1 MLNLF
6 PRDFP
11 QKVTK
16 GNHVE
21 QGREIRSFQM
31 ATTSWIPFFKG
42 MTPFCRVVSIK
53 RWRQTAKSIFAP
65 QTLPRASWR
74 EKSAAGFTLIEVLMA
89 TAILAIGLMGVASVI
104 TWACVQDVR
113 ASHLSRGGFLVEEF
127 METATRAQYSAQAFN
142 ALTGT
147 TANRLIEGVRY
158 SMNCTLAE
166 NTPVERCRE
175 VTCILSWNNQGSS
188 ASARYVYVLSPKF

>member
-1 MLNLF
+1 MPSLPFTEF
-6 PRDFP
+6 PATSRETP
-11 QKVTK
+11 PKVIAANVCPAWAGGPCQDT
-16 GNHVE
+16 
-21 QGREIRSFQM
+21 REIQ
-31 ATTSWIPFFKG
+31 ATSCALWEEK
-42 MTPFCRVVSIK
+42 C
-53 RWRQTAKSIFAP
+53 AP
-65 QTLPRASWR
+65 
-74 EKSAAGFTLIEVLMA
+74 GFTLIEVLMA

-113 ASHLSRGGFLVEEF
+113 ASHLSRGSFLVEEF

-142 ALTGT
+142 ALTDA

-158 SMNCTLAE
+158 TMNCTLAE